1 LSLQGFLGFSEM
13 IDYEAPDASVV
24 SEEFD
29 DVLGEF
35 DELIVEESGH
45 DQGEHKRHSA

>member
-1 LSLQGFLGFSEM
+1 M

-29 DVLGEF
+29 DVSGEF
-35 DELIVEESGH
+35 DELVVEESGN
-45 DQGEHKRHSA
+45 D